1 MKNGIY
7 TFKPAIILPPP
18 FPLPIVDK
26 VIKSPVIIKF
36 PEKLQEG
43 NFLILQ
49 GTSVPN
55 YTVLVYV
62 QREKDAVVSREV
74 KTDEQGNWLYIHPER
89 VTEGIYSVWA
99 KNRDLRGVVSNPT
112 EKIVIP
118 VVLPLWLQIDK
129 IIIDY
134 LILVITLIVLIVGAV
149 AIIFY
154 TWYRIS
160 LWRKKIKKE
169 TQETSQ
175 IVNQA
180 LQSLKEGVQEQIELL
195 NKKPYLNNEEEKI
208 RDKLQEAL
216 NISKKFISKEIKD

>member
-1 MKNGIY
+1 
-7 TFKPAIILPPP
+7 
-18 FPLPIVDK
+18 
-26 VIKSPVIIKF
+26 
-36 PEKLQEG
+36 
-43 NFLILQ
+43 
-49 GTSVPN
+49 
-55 YTVLVYV
+55 
-62 QREKDAVVSREV
+62 
-74 KTDEQGNWLYIHPER
+74 
-89 VTEGIYSVWA
+89 
-99 KNRDLRGVVSNPT
+99 
-112 EKIVIP
+112 
-118 VVLPLWLQIDK
+118 
-129 IIIDY
+129 
-134 LILVITLIVLIVGAV
+134 V

-216 NISKKFISKEIKD
+216 NISKKFISKEIKDQKN